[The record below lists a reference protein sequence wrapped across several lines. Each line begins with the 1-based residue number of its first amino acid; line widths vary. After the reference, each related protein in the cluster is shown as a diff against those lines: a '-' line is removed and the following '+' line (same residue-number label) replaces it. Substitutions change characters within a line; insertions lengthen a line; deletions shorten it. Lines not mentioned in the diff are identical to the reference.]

1 MRVRIALLSLAA
13 GLMLAANVAAAPTA
27 TPPKLFGKVGINDAF
42 VITLKDAKG
51 KKVKTLKAGS
61 YKFVVKDGSDLH
73 NFFLEKQKGG
83 TYHKKI
89 TTIPGKGT
97 KTVVIKL
104 SKGKYKYYCQA
115 HESQMFGFITVT

>member
-1 MRVRIALLSLAA
+1 MTAASALAA
-13 GLMLAANVAAAPTA
+13 PAA
-27 TPPKLFGKVGINDAF
+27 TPPKLFGTVGINDAF

-51 KKVKTLKAGS
+51 KKVKSLKAGS
-61 YKFVVKDGSDLH
+61 YTFVVKDGSNIHD
-73 NFFLEKQKGG
+73 FYIEEQKGG
-83 TYHKKI
+83 SFHKRI

-104 SKGKYKYYCQA
+104 TKGKYKYYCQA